1 MLAQSATAALYLQTR
16 ARREQRLAPHNN
28 NNTHNA
34 KNRNVKNIDVLPCYS
49 PQTHHT
55 PHNIATYG
63 NIKETVARWHQYISS
78 PSAQPPS
85 GSCECHDPTNS
96 QLLPQPSHLQHQSV
110 LQQLLAR
117 QPWGLS
123 RCQQP
128 GSLQRSQQ
136 FSSNLQESR
145 QLGRQHVFQPSCL
158 LVSHKPCSIHA
169 PQPPSIPHVS
179 QQPSVSRVSQES
191 SVPYASQ
198 HPRDLFL
205 TDQSSGSQLS
215 QLVSKFTAW
224 SEQHLKGESW
234 KINNWKYPEW
244 TKSGNWTP
252 EWLRNNEIGK
262 FLTKSKDWG
271 SEWLTG
277 EREHSQ
283 PSDMPL
289 VPIGDWLGLRED
301 VQEGIE
307 MIVASYAQVLRW
319 CLPAVLVY
327 DSGVC
332 TREED
337 DPAHAVLYF
346 RPRHTPT
353 TARTALAG
361 QLAGVVHFCRHAFAT
376 PTIVRTRHAHIALK
390 DYGRFVVMVCGRGGE
405 WARARLTEVT
415 RLLDASTGGLP
426 HLWLTCGYNQ
436 HVFTDRLTEVLDALL
451 PQALPDADFGE
462 DEPLESPYSTSS
474 STPSPATEASESS
487 GVAGNGGGTSRKE
500 EREEEEEEEALKLLH
515 RIFNAVP
522 SVQLPKSGGG
532 VFLRAQQLV
541 EICQQQPGVLAGAT
555 MHKDRVLN
563 SQMNSDLAHV
573 LASIPVHNQKKEVL
587 EDRRVEYQLPGGVQ
601 LLRLHVPKETHAMLR
616 AHLPKSM
623 PRRGERGLHSE
634 AASMDL
640 ASLRSVL
647 LSRQS
652 LHSYPST
659 LPTATETSLER
670 CSSPQESQKLRPHPP
685 RGPSLMARIS
695 GCSDL
700 ESRPSQS
707 LPGSPRKIRVA
718 ATLPDV
724 GGNSPDLR
732 YKVLVGRKARPP
744 ASSHSTP
751 RRMPGGRNGLSRNHD
766 TANNGINLTSK
777 RGFGVGITGL
787 PRYNVDK
794 RNTPNNK
801 LLNNTSDLPKPILK
815 NGTVTL
821 YDSEKSES
829 GFEDGIQS
837 DSELNIKNTKN
848 KLNLQFAPDKINRPS
863 HEIELDGLS
872 NDEPKITRE
881 INGNL
886 SKDYDSNGKDSPNGN
901 LVNLRSQMMDFKDES
916 DTSRSEESEISV
928 LDLSSFIETKEN
940 GDRQLAEAVRGL
952 MELTTR
958 DADQDASVPGGQS
971 IENQL
976 MESGE
981 HDVNGSAEGWEVLTL
996 YTQKHS
1002 DTVLHL
1008 LLSSAAPAN
1017 PQLIYSLWRLG
1028 LSGLEDVQAAVERA
1042 IEVSEGGDGGDAFL
1056 QWSYSVLSAVTPAAL
1071 DMALISTAHQDF
1083 KHNREL
1089 MEVTLRSREAVLWG
1103 HRHSNTQTFYQV
1115 NAAPR
1120 PGLPIPSDIMA
1131 KVPHRARRRL
1141 DRDHNITLL

>member
-16 ARREQRLAPHNN
+16 TRRQERLARQN
-28 NNTHNA
+28 NNTHNV
-34 KNRNVKNIDVLPCYS
+34 KNRNSKNIEVCWHYS
-49 PQTHHT
+49 AQTQKT
-55 PHNIATYG
+55 YHNTDTTSYY
-63 NIKETVARWHQYISS
+63 NIKETFLKWHQSISRQGS
-78 PSAQPPS
+78 PQTSDPS
-85 GSCECHDPTNS
+85 GFQE
-96 QLLPQPSHLQHQSV
+96 
-110 LQQLLAR
+110 
-117 QPWGLS
+117 
-123 RCQQP
+123 
-128 GSLQRSQQ
+128 
-136 FSSNLQESR
+136 SSNLPELHPKSSLQELR
-145 QLGRQHVFQPSCL
+145 Q
-158 LVSHKPCSIHA
+158 PCSLHK
-169 PQPPSIPHVS
+169 S
-179 QQPSVSRVSQES
+179 QQPCNLKEPQQLDSLHESQQSSNFQQCLQLSSQRVLPPSCIQASQRPCIIHESQQASVTYVSQES
-191 SVPYASQ
+191 SVPYVSQ
-198 HPRDLFL
+198 EPGVSFL
-205 TDQSSGSQLS
+205 TQLTSRPQLS
-215 QLVSKFTAW
+215 QVNSKLTAW
-224 SEQHLKGESW
+224 SERCWKAESW
-234 KINNWKYPEW
+234 KLNNWKSLEW
-244 TKSGNWTP
+244 IKSKTLTT
-252 EWLRNNEIGK
+252 EWLRDNDIGDLLK
-262 FLTKSKDWG
+262 KSKDWG
-271 SEWLTG
+271 SEWL
-277 EREHSQ
+277 ECEWEKAKNLE
-283 PSDMPL
+283 MPR
-289 VPIGDWLGLRED
+289 VPIGDWMGLSD
-301 VQEGIE
+301 KIQEGIE
-307 MIVASYAQVLRW
+307 MKPITYARVQRRCV
-319 CLPAVLVY
+319 PAVVVY

-332 TREED
+332 TKEED
-337 DPAHAVLYF
+337 DPANAVLYF

-353 TARTALAG
+353 TARTSLAG

-405 WARARLTEVT
+405 WARARLLEVT

-426 HLWLTCGYNQ
+426 HLWLTCGYDHQ
-436 HVFTDRLTEVLDALL
+436 VFTDRLTELLDALL

-462 DEPLESPYSTSS
+462 DQPLGSSCSTSP
-474 STPSPATEASESS
+474 STPSPATEASE
-487 GVAGNGGGTSRKE
+487 GGGVPVEGGGSSRKE
-500 EREEEEEEEALKLLH
+500 EEDEEGEEEAFKLLH

-541 EICQQQPGVLAGAT
+541 EVCQQQPGVLAGAT

-573 LASIPVHNQKKEVL
+573 LASIPLHKQKSGVL
-587 EDRRVEYQLPGGVQ
+587 EEREVEYQLPGGVQ
-601 LLRLHVPKETHAMLR
+601 LLKLHVPKETHSTLR

-652 LHSYPST
+652 LHTYPST
-659 LPTATETSLER
+659 LPTTQETSLER
-670 CSSPQESQKLRPHPP
+670 CSSPQESQKFRQNAP

-700 ESRPSQS
+700 EGRPSQS

-732 YKVLVGRKARPP
+732 YKVLTGRKPRPP

-751 RRMPGGRNGLSRNHD
+751 RRMPGGRNGLSRNND
-766 TANNGINLTSK
+766 ANNGLNMASK
-777 RGFGVGITGL
+777 RGYGMGVPGQ

-801 LLNNTSDLPKPILK
+801 LLNNSSDVAKPILK

-829 GFEDGIQS
+829 GFEDGVQS

-901 LVNLRSQMMDFKDES
+901 LTTLKSQMMDFKDES
-916 DTSRSEESEISV
+916 DTSRSEESDISV
-928 LDLSSFIETKEN
+928 LDLSTFIETKEN

-958 DADQDASVPGGQS
+958 DDDQDNTMQGQS
-971 IENQL
+971 IDNHL
-976 MESGE
+976 MESGQ
-981 HDVNGSAEGWEVLTL
+981 HDGRGSAEGWELLTL

-1008 LLSSAAPAN
+1008 LLSPAAPKT

-1028 LSGLEDVQAAVERA
+1028 LSGLEDVQAAIERA
-1042 IEVSEGGDGGDAFL
+1042 MEVSEGGDGGDSFL
-1056 QWSYSVLSAVTPAAL
+1056 QWSYSVLSAVTPSAL
-1071 DMALISTAHQDF
+1071 DMKLVATAHQDF
-1083 KHNREL
+1083 KHHQGL
-1089 MEVTLRSREAVLWG
+1089 MEVTLRSGEAVLWG